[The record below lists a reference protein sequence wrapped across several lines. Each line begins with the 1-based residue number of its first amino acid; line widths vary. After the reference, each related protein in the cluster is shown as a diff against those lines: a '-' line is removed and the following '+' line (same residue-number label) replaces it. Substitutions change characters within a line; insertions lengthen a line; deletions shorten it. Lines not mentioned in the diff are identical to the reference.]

1 MTKHT
6 KEGAE
11 GTPSNDADLIDS
23 RTVAAM
29 MAISYGS
36 FRSYRSSGAYP
47 TPQPLYKRAKSH
59 FWSRRQVEAW
69 LAERPAARA
78 EA

>member
-1 MTKHT
+1 MKNHT
-6 KEGAE
+6 KEATT

-29 MAISYGS
+29 MHLSYGS
-36 FRSYRSSGAYP
+36 FRSYRSSGDYP
-47 TPQPLYKRAKSH
+47 TPPPLRKISKSH

-69 LAERPAARA
+69 MAERPAARA